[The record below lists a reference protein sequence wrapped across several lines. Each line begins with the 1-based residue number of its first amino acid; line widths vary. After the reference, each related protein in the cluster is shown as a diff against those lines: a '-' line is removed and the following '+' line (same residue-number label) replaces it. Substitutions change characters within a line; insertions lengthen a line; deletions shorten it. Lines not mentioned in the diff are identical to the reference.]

1 MEPQKA
7 VLICSLTVTI
17 FGSRWIRNQTALET
31 ARLLLSMY
39 QPLFAYLTE
48 GKKNPKY
55 LIKSIEICSHHVQD
69 AQEGGGTP
77 PTDPGTR
84 GKNPAELS
92 SETQDAASLTASEV
106 SYLLTLLGT
115 KLRSSL

>member
-1 MEPQKA
+1 MEH
-7 VLICSLTVTI
+7 
-17 FGSRWIRNQTALET
+17 NQTASET
-31 ARLLLSMY
+31 AWIPQSMY
-39 QPLFAYLTE
+39 QLLFACLTE
-48 GKKNPKY
+48 GGKN
-55 LIKSIEICSHHVQD
+55 LIKSIEICSHHIQD

-92 SETQDAASLTASEV
+92 SEMQDAASLTASEV